1 MLLRIYLAVLA
12 FVSFLTY
19 IVYGVD
25 KRRAV
30 EGKWRIPEKVLL
42 SMSFLGGAVGG
53 YLAMKTLRHKTKHW
67 YFYAIN
73 ILGIA
78 WQVALLGYLIILEL

>member
-19 IVYGVD
+19 IVYGID

-73 ILGIA
+73 ILGLA
-78 WQVALLGYLIILEL
+78 WQVALLAYLIILEL

>member
-1 MLLRIYLAVLA
+1 MLLRTYLVALAVL
-12 FVSFLTY
+12 SFITF
-19 IVYGVD
+19 IVYAVD

-30 EGKWRIPEKVLL
+30 EGKWRISEKVLL
-42 SMSFLGGAVGG
+42 SLSFFGGAVGG

-78 WQVALLGYLIILEL
+78 WQAGLLVYLIILEL

>member
-1 MLLRIYLAVLA
+1 MYLRIYSTVLLV
-12 FVSFLTY
+12 VSFLAFL
-19 IVYGVD
+19 IYGID

-42 SMSFLGGAVGG
+42 SFSFFGGAIGG
-53 YLAMKTLRHKTKHW
+53 YLGMKAFRHKTKHW

-73 ILGIA
+73 ILGLA
-78 WQVALLGYLIILEL
+78 WQVGLLVYIIILEL

>member
-1 MLLRIYLAVLA
+1 MILRIYLAVLA

-30 EGKWRIPEKVLL
+30 EGKWRISEKVLL

-73 ILGIA
+73 IFGIA
-78 WQVALLGYLIILEL
+78 WQVALLVYLIILEL

>member
-1 MLLRIYLAVLA
+1 MLLRTYLVALAVL
-12 FVSFLTY
+12 SFITY

-78 WQVALLGYLIILEL
+78 WQVALLVYLIILEL

>member
-1 MLLRIYLAVLA
+1 MLLRTYLVALAVL
-12 FVSFLTY
+12 SFITF

-30 EGKWRIPEKVLL
+30 EGKWRISEKVLL
-42 SMSFLGGAVGG
+42 SLSFFGGAVGG

-78 WQVALLGYLIILEL
+78 WQAGLLVYLIILEL

>member
-1 MLLRIYLAVLA
+1 MLLRTYLVALAVL
-12 FVSFLTY
+12 SFITF
-19 IVYGVD
+19 IVYAVD

-30 EGKWRIPEKVLL
+30 EGKWRIAEKVLL
-42 SMSFLGGAVGG
+42 SLSFFGGAVGG

-78 WQVALLGYLIILEL
+78 WQAGLLVYLIILEL

>member
-78 WQVALLGYLIILEL
+78 WQVALLAYLIILEL

>member
-78 WQVALLGYLIILEL
+78 WQVALLVYLIILEL

>member
-42 SMSFLGGAVGG
+42 SMSFLGGGVGG

-73 ILGIA
+73 IWGIA
-78 WQVALLGYLIILEL
+78 WQVALLVYLIILEL

>member
-1 MLLRIYLAVLA
+1 MLLRTYLVALAVL
-12 FVSFLTY
+12 SFITF

-25 KRRAV
+25 KRRSV
-30 EGKWRIPEKVLL
+30 EGKWRISEKVLL
-42 SMSFLGGAVGG
+42 SLSFFGGAVGG

-78 WQVALLGYLIILEL
+78 WQAGLLVYLIILEL

>member
-19 IVYGVD
+19 VVYGVD

-78 WQVALLGYLIILEL
+78 WQVALLVYLIILEL